1 MADLPWLRAVA
12 LAGAALALGVGLRA
26 ETAGELVTVRSV
38 RFWSL
43 GQTTRVAIELSGE
56 TKYRYDRLHNPE
68 RLFLDVLE
76 SKSAV
81 GAKSLQVIR
90 VGDRLVKQVRVGQ
103 KDPRTTRVVL
113 DLEGPA
119 EHEISQ
125 LANPNRI
132 IVEVRAPG
140 GGGEPQVTRSRTGA
154 EKIEAGRARA
164 EEGREEAGGREQAAQ
179 ERPAP
184 EKREVAKADRPRE
197 AQPKPMATKPAETKQ
212 AERKPAETKP
222 AERTPSEPKPAAT
235 KAAEITPAGTKPA
248 ERKPV
253 EPRPAETKAAETKPA
268 GMTLAEAKPVEAA
281 PAASAA
287 GAVSA
292 PDSGAA
298 KRERAAGEIAPSENL
313 PPPKAARVP
322 SSGAR
327 SLTRALGL
335 KIGRVVLD
343 PGHGGH
349 DHGTTGPTGLTEK
362 ELVLDV
368 ALRLGALIEQRLGSE
383 VVYTRD
389 TDRFIPLEE
398 RTALAND
405 RRADLFLSI
414 HANSTPLKSI
424 SGAEVYYLNFS
435 TSRESLDVAAREN
448 AGHGKSI
455 FELREL
461 IQKIALKDK
470 LEESREF
477 ATRVQTSLASTWTKM
492 NPTARNRGV
501 KKAPFVV
508 LIGAAMPSVLAEI
521 GFLSNRRDEALLKR
535 PDQRQRIAEA
545 LFKGIQQYAAG
556 LGQTQ
561 AALNVAG
568 EEPVQSTR

>member
-1 MADLPWLRAVA
+1 MA
-12 LAGAALALGVGLRA
+12 LAGGARAQTAAP
-26 ETAGELVTVRSV
+26 ELVTVRSV
-38 RFWSL
+38 RYWTL

-56 TKYRYDRLHNPE
+56 TKYKYEKLHDPE
-68 RLFLDVLE
+68 RLFLDVTE

-81 GAKSLQVIR
+81 GAKALQVIR
-90 VGDRLVKQVRVGQ
+90 VGDKLLKQVRVGQ
-103 KDPRTTRVVL
+103 KDARTTRVVL
-113 DLEGPA
+113 DLEGPV
-119 EHEISQ
+119 EQEISQ

-140 GGGEPQVTRSRTGA
+140 TSGETQVTRSRTGG
-154 EKIEAGRARA
+154 EKIEASRTQPAEKPTERKEEAAARERPA
-164 EEGREEAGGREQAAQ
+164 EEK
-179 ERPAP
+179 PAP
-184 EKREVAKADRPRE
+184 EKKESAKPERPRE
-197 AQPKPMATKPAETKQ
+197 P
-212 AERKPAETKP
+212 
-222 AERTPSEPKPAAT
+222 
-235 KAAEITPAGTKPA
+235 
-248 ERKPV
+248 
-253 EPRPAETKAAETKPA
+253 
-268 GMTLAEAKPVEAA
+268 EAKRVAAAAASSGLAPGATPEAA
-281 PAASAA
+281 PAA
-287 GAVSA
+287 
-292 PDSGAA
+292 
-298 KRERAAGEIAPSENL
+298 E
-313 PPPKAARVP
+313 PKAAKSERAGGAKSVAEPAGEDNLPAPRAARAP
-322 SSGAR
+322 SSGTR

-349 DHGTTGPTGLTEK
+349 DHGTTGPTGLAEK

-389 TDRFIPLEE
+389 TDKFIPLEE
-398 RTALAND
+398 RTALANEH
-405 RRADLFLSI
+405 RADLFLSI
-414 HANSTPLKSI
+414 HANATSLKGI

-435 TSRESLDVAAREN
+435 TSKESLDVAAREN

-477 ATRVQTSLASTWTKM
+477 AARVQSSLSSTWTKM
-492 NPTARNRGV
+492 NPTAKNRGV

-521 GFLSNRRDEALLKR
+521 GFISNARDEALLRR

-545 LFKGIQQYAAG
+545 LYKGIQQYAAE

-561 AALNVAG
+561 AALSGAG
-568 EEPVQSTR
+568 ETAGQSTR

>member
-1 MADLPWLRAVA
+1 MRAA
-12 LAGAALALGVGLRA
+12 AAAGAALVLALCAGA
-26 ETAGELVTVRSV
+26 QTAGGELVTVRSV
-38 RFWSL
+38 RYWTL

-56 TKYRYDRLHNPE
+56 TKYRYEKLRDPD
-68 RLFLDVLE
+68 RLFLDVAE

-81 GAKSLQVIR
+81 GPKALQVIR
-90 VGDRLVKQVRVGQ
+90 VGDKLVKQVRVAQ
-103 KDPRTTRVVL
+103 KDTRTTRVVL
-113 DLEGPA
+113 DLEGPV
-119 EHEISQ
+119 EQEISQ

-140 GGGEPQVTRSRTGA
+140 KSGEAISTKSRTGG
-154 EKIEAGRARA
+154 EKIEARRA
-164 EEGREEAGGREQAAQ
+164 EPLDEKTEGKAGEAAVG
-179 ERPAP
+179 PSKP
-184 EKREVAKADRPRE
+184 ETVKAEAEKTEVPR
-197 AQPKPMATKPAETKQ
+197 
-212 AERKPAETKP
+212 
-222 AERTPSEPKPAAT
+222 
-235 KAAEITPAGTKPA
+235 
-248 ERKPV
+248 V
-253 EPRPAETKAAETKPA
+253 ELPKAAETA
-268 GMTLAEAKPVEAA
+268 GVKSESAAAANQPA
-281 PAASAA
+281 PA
-287 GAVSA
+287 
-292 PDSGAA
+292 
-298 KRERAAGEIAPSENL
+298 
-313 PPPKAARVP
+313 AARVP

-343 PGHGGH
+343 AGHGGH
-349 DHGTTGPTGLTEK
+349 DHGTTGPTGLAEK

-398 RTALAND
+398 RTAIANQH
-405 RRADLFLSI
+405 RADLFLSI
-414 HANSTPLKSI
+414 HANSTSVNGI

-435 TSRESLDVAAREN
+435 TSKESLDVAAREN

-470 LEESREF
+470 MEESREF
-477 ATRVQTSLASTWTKM
+477 ATRVQAALSSTWTKM
-492 NPTARNRGV
+492 NPSARNRGV

-521 GFLSNRRDEALLKR
+521 GFLSNRRDEELLKK

-545 LFKGIQQYAAG
+545 LFKGIEQYAAG
-556 LGQTQ
+556 LGQTRAAVRTGVEPAGQ
-561 AALNVAG
+561 A
-568 EEPVQSTR
+568 TR